1 MAAERMTIV
10 HNPVISDKIREKY
23 TKGDLDRLQRFLTD
37 AGAFQFNAMKTG
49 LFPAADLSPAAAA
62 QTGYGN
68 VWVRDNIH
76 IAHALALVGREDWA
90 DRAALALAKFYA
102 DHRAKFFAIIG
113 GGRSHH
119 FVMHRPHI
127 RFNGAELV
135 EDPQQWPHAQNDA
148 LGYFVW
154 FYCKRA
160 LAGAFAADFALLEMF
175 ALYFE
180 RIEYWGDADSGH
192 WEEREKVEA
201 SSIGAIVAALTQMRD
216 LRERHGAG
224 SPWRRGLTDA
234 GLERLIGQGRAAL
247 EEILPW
253 ECKGP
258 SRLLK
263 RRYDAALLFLIYPLD
278 VVAPEMARAI
288 SDDVVANLQGDY
300 GIRRYLGDSYWT
312 ADYKLKLDS
321 SRWSGD
327 FSLSVSERDRLAK
340 PGEEAQWCLF
350 DPILSVIA
358 GLRYLRTRASEDLQ
372 KQVQHFNRALGQLTG
387 PDCPMG
393 ALRCPEAYYR
403 EGGRY
408 VPNDHVPLLW
418 TQANLL
424 AAFVAMKATADASPP
439 LAGQLKW

>member
-1 MAAERMTIV
+1 MTKV
-10 HNPVISDKIREKY
+10 QNPEISKKIKDKYSED
-23 TKGDLDRLQRFLTD
+23 DLERLQQFLTT
-37 AGAFQFNAMKTG
+37 AGAFQFNTMKTG

-76 IAHALALVGREDWA
+76 IAHALAMTGREDLA
-90 DRAALALAKFYA
+90 DRAVLALAKFYS
-102 DHRAKFFAIIG
+102 DHRAKFFDIIN

-119 FVMHRPHI
+119 MAMHRPHI

-135 EDPQQWPHAQNDA
+135 EDPQHWPHAQNDA

-154 FYCKRA
+154 FYGKRA

-180 RIEYWGDADSGH
+180 KIEYWRDADSGH
-192 WEEREKVEA
+192 WEEREKIEA
-201 SSIGAIVAALTQMRD
+201 SSIGAIVAALTEMRGV
-216 LRERHGAG
+216 RERHGAG

-234 GLERLIGQGRAAL
+234 RLDRLIARGRAAL
-247 EEILPW
+247 DEILPW
-253 ECKGP
+253 ECRGP
-258 SRLLK
+258 SRILQ
-263 RRYDAALLFLIYPLD
+263 RRYDSALLFLIYPLD
-278 VVAPEMARAI
+278 VVSPEMARVI
-288 SDDVVANLQGDY
+288 CDDVVANLQGDY

-312 ADYKLKLDS
+312 ADYKQKLDR

-358 GLRYLRTRASEDLQ
+358 GHRYLQTRAKPDLQ
-372 KQVQHFNRALGQLTG
+372 RQIHHFNRALGQITG
-387 PDCPMG
+387 PEGPAD

-408 VPNDHVPLLW
+408 APNDHVPLLW

-424 AAFVAMKATADASPP
+424 SAFVAMKATVDKA
-439 LAGQLKW
+439 